1 MGLACLLL
9 LKQRRRA
16 WHPLVVNHSELR
28 MSTILM
34 ELCLAAVAWA
44 PTLQIAVIRV
54 ALTSTV
60 IGMAAALL
68 MTVMLSPNWLAAVF
82 VVTLMPIAFG
92 LASWP

>member
-82 VVTLMPIAFG
+82 VVTLMLIAFG
-92 LASWP
+92 LTSWP

>member
-1 MGLACLLL
+1 
-9 LKQRRRA
+9 
-16 WHPLVVNHSELR
+16 LR